1 MASEMPSAWAEA
13 ARCLRDGAASQDFQA
28 VVAALD
34 AARDAG
40 RQEEQRDDLAADV
53 TLRCGYGRQLGV
65 YDGTDSPPC
74 WDDIVDAARNE
85 GRREREAEIVGW
97 LRTDGPGSPA
107 DVYGSA
113 VGGNEWTTAADA
125 IERGAGRKERP

>member
-13 ARCLRDGAASQDFQA
+13 ARCLCDGVASQDFRA

-40 RQEEQRDDLAADV
+40 RREEQRDGLAADV
-53 TLRCGYGRQLGV
+53 ALRRNYGRQLGV

-74 WDDIVDAARNE
+74 WDDIVDAARE
-85 GRREREAEIVGW
+85 QGRREREAEIVQWIRNCGW
-97 LRTDGPGSPA
+97 TATA
-107 DVYGSA
+107 D
-113 VGGNEWTTAADA
+113 ET
-125 IERGAGRKERP
+125 ERGAGRKENDHG

>member
-1 MASEMPSAWAEA
+1 MNRDLEPWAITEARHIFLGGACRCTEEACAVHIDIAEEM
-13 ARCLRDGAASQDFQA
+13 QA
-28 VVAALD
+28 
-34 AARDAG
+34 
-40 RQEEQRDDLAADV
+40 QREM
-53 TLRCGYGRQLGV
+53 GV
-65 YDGTDSPPC
+65 R
-74 WDDIVDAARNE
+74 I

-125 IERGAGRKERP
+125 IKRGAGRKEDK